1 MNKSNLEPAEI
12 KILAALQQDARVTN
26 QTLAEQIGISAS
38 PCWRKV
44 RKLEDDAVIQGYR
57 AVLDRRKI
65 GLGVMV
71 FIRVSI
77 DSHSAAE
84 ALKFEQQVGDLDDV
98 VACYSIGG
106 DADFLLQVVARD
118 LDTYAEFAM
127 SVIRRLPGIK
137 EMQSMF
143 VLKEIKPFVAFP
155 IKQPTQR

>member
-1 MNKSNLEPAEI
+1 MNKNPLSQTDI
-12 KILAALQQDARVTN
+12 KILAALQQDARITN
-26 QTLAEQIGISAS
+26 QTLADELGMSAS

-44 RKLEDDAVIQGYR
+44 RKLEDDDVIQGYR

-77 DSHSAAE
+77 DSHSEAE
-84 ALKFEQQVGDLDDV
+84 ARKFEREVIELEDV

-106 DADFLLQVVARD
+106 DADFLLQVVAGD
-118 LDTYAEFAM
+118 LDTYADFSM

-143 VLKEIKPFVAFP
+143 VLKEIKPFVEYP
-155 IKQPTQR
+155 VKGSKG

>member
-1 MNKSNLEPAEI
+1 MPNSKLNPTDI
-12 KILAALQQDARVTN
+12 KILSLLQQDARITN
-26 QTLAEQIGISAS
+26 QALAETIGMSAS

-44 RKLEDDAVIQGYR
+44 RQLEDDEVIQSYR

-71 FIRVSI
+71 FVRVSI
-77 DSHSAAE
+77 DSHSEAE
-84 ALKFEQQVGDLDDV
+84 AKRFEQDVTDLDDV

-118 LDTYAEFAM
+118 LDAYAEFAM
-127 SVIRRLPGIK
+127 AVIRRLPGIK

-143 VLKEIKPFVAFP
+143 VLKEIKPFAEFP
-155 IKQPTQR
+155 IKKPL